1 MLNVFRR
8 CLKATMLV
16 CLAATFSGSQAFSQV
31 VTPLQKQLQRL
42 DFGVSGV
49 AVFTND
55 ATGIVIPAL
64 STNAGSTLLQS
75 PSNTVG
81 ALVTLRYTIK
91 PYLGFEGNFGY
102 ARYTENFSTTKS
114 ACVNTS
120 PPSALPSCT
129 DINLGLQTNALEYTL
144 GYLAHT
150 PEVFG
155 FQTFVSAGLGS
166 TAFRPTLGGGLSIPA
181 QARMTYYYSAGVEK
195 ELSEHFGVR
204 ATLRQAF
211 YLAPDFGQNYLTI
224 KQRMITTEPGVGFY
238 IHF

>member
-8 CLKATMLV
+8 CLKATMLI
-16 CLAATFSGSQAFSQV
+16 CLTATFSGSQAFSQV
-31 VTPLQKQLQRL
+31 VTPLQKQLQRV

-49 AVFTND
+49 AVFTNN
-55 ATGIVIPAL
+55 ATGIVIPSLAA
-64 STNAGSTLLQS
+64 NAGGTLLQS

-81 ALVTLRYTIK
+81 ALVTLRYTLK
-91 PYLGFEGNFGY
+91 PYLGLEGNFGY

-114 ACVNTS
+114 SCST
-120 PPSALPSCT
+120 PTPLCT
-129 DINLGLQTNALEYTL
+129 DINFGLQTNALEYTL

-150 PEVFG
+150 PEFFG

-166 TAFRPTLGGGLSIPA
+166 TAFRPTPGGGLAIPA
-181 QARMTYYYSAGVEK
+181 QARMTYYYSGGVEK

-204 ATLRQAF
+204 ATFRQAF

-224 KQRMITTEPGVGFY
+224 KQRMVTTEPGIGFY

>member
-16 CLAATFSGSQAFSQV
+16 CLPATFSGSLAFSQV
-31 VTPLQKQLQRL
+31 VTPLQKQLQRV

-49 AVFTND
+49 AVFTNT
-55 ATGIVIPAL
+55 ATGVVIPAL
-64 STNAGSTLLQS
+64 STNTGSTLAQT

-81 ALVTLRYTIK
+81 ALVTLRYTLK
-91 PYLGFEGNFGY
+91 PYLGIEGNFGY

-120 PPSALPSCT
+120 PDPLHPSCT
-129 DINLGLQTNALEYTL
+129 DINIGLQTNALEYTL
-144 GYLAHT
+144 GYLVHP

-155 FQTFVSAGLGS
+155 LKTFASVGLGS
-166 TAFRPTLGGGLSIPA
+166 TAFRPTIGGGLGIPA
-181 QARMTYYYSAGVEK
+181 QARMTYYYSGGVEK

-204 ATLRQAF
+204 ATFRQAF

>member
-16 CLAATFSGSQAFSQV
+16 CLLATFPGSQAFSQV
-31 VTPLQKQLQRL
+31 VTPLQKQLQRV
-42 DFGVSGV
+42 DFGVSGM
-49 AVFTND
+49 AIFTND
-55 ATGIVIPAL
+55 ATGIVIPTL

-81 ALVTLRYTIK
+81 ALVTLRYTLK
-91 PYLGFEGNFGY
+91 PYLGIEGNFGY
-102 ARYTENFSTTKS
+102 ARYTENFSTLNNAS
-114 ACVNTS
+114 A
-120 PPSALPSCT
+120 P
-129 DINLGLQTNALEYTL
+129 INFGLQTNALEYTR
-144 GYLAHT
+144 GYLVHP

-155 FQTFVSAGLGS
+155 FKTFASVGLGS
-166 TAFRPTLGGGLSIPA
+166 TAFRPTPGGGLGIPA
-181 QARMTYYYSAGVEK
+181 QARMTYYYSGGVER

-204 ATLRQAF
+204 ATFRQTF